1 MRRFVFRLEQ
11 ALTLRR
17 RLEEQAQIAFAES
30 ERQRELAKAQLRE
43 IERERERHA
52 LSRAEQQRQSLDI
65 ASLVDADRYA
75 EALVR
80 IQTAQE
86 QRLLK
91 ADAVVDATRDELQQ
105 RYRDREAL
113 DRLRGRQLEEHRQE
127 TLRAEQAAL
136 DEAFVLRWQ
145 KG

>member
-17 RLEEQAQIAFAES
+17 RLEEQAQVAFAES
-30 ERQRELAKAQLRE
+30 ERQRELEEAQLLE
-43 IERERERHA
+43 IRRERERHEIC
-52 LSRAEQQRQSLDI
+52 RAGLQRQNLDI

-75 EALVR
+75 EAPAR
-80 IQTAQE
+80 TQSSQE
-86 QRLLK
+86 QRLVV
-91 ADAVVDATRDELQQ
+91 ADAAVDATRDALQQ

-113 DRLRGRQLEEHRQE
+113 ERLRERQFEEHRQE
-127 TLRAEQAAL
+127 TLRAEQATL

-145 KG
+145 K

>member
-17 RLEEQAQIAFAES
+17 RLEEQAQVALAES
-30 ERQRELAKAQLRE
+30 ERRREHEHAQLVE
-43 IERERERHA
+43 LHRERERHETC
-52 LSRAEQQRQSLDI
+52 RAGLQREALDI
-65 ASLVDADRYA
+65 TVLVDADRYA
-75 EALVR
+75 EALAR
-80 IQTAQE
+80 TLQAQE
-86 QRLLK
+86 QRLHV
-91 ADAVVDATRDELQQ
+91 AHAAVDATREALQQ
-105 RYRDREAL
+105 RYRDREAME
-113 DRLRGRQLEEHRQE
+113 RLRARQFEEYRQE